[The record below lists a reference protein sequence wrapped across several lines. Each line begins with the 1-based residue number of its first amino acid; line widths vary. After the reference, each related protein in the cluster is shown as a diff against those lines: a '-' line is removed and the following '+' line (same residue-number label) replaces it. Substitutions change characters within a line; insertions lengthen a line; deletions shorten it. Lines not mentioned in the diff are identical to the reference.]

1 MSWDWKPGA
10 YRDYVSARED
20 LIKEQSE
27 KNFKEMISVCQS
39 IIENYWYEAKDM
51 DEYADLVQ
59 IYEKTVVAFWKKYKT
74 LESLYHIVYFYGDWS
89 FTLCIYGMDTGPDR
103 WLEHMKK
110 GLLYAQLYHEKVNTD
125 YSAVLSIR
133 LYRTLYE
140 LCPTE
145 GLDYLRKACSMA
157 KEWVC
162 RLKTPFLLDEYLRVS
177 FAALCAVD
185 EVKWKDEEE
194 KQAAKQEMEMFF
206 EDYKTVEED
215 VYFFPQEPK
224 KETFREEWDLFEKM
238 DHMRREALFDSEKI
252 FAEHRKEIYHCIRIC
267 RQLQQTAHYE
277 GLRPLLL
284 EGKKLEKRSKLYCR
298 LLAYGIEMIGKVD
311 YQHMTER
318 MMEQF
323 GREAAEDTYA
333 KYMMY
338 LCTRFLEMI
347 YKGEH
352 IRIIQPFLLSCVPI
366 EERSGLLKYLE
377 YQML

>member
-1 MSWDWKPGA
+1 MAWDWRPSA
-10 YRDYVSARED
+10 HSDYVSAREK

-27 KNFKEMISVCQS
+27 KNFKEMIRVCQW
-39 IIENYWYEAKDM
+39 IIEYNWFEAKNM

-89 FTLCIYGMDTGPDR
+89 FTMCIYVTDGENDR

-125 YSAVLSIR
+125 HSAVLFIR

-140 LCPTE
+140 LCPME
-145 GLDYLRKACSMA
+145 GLDYLRKACTIA
-157 KEWVC
+157 KEWVH
-162 RLKTPFLLDEYLRVS
+162 RLKTPFLLDEYFSVS
-177 FAALCAVD
+177 YAALRASD
-185 EVKWKDEEE
+185 EMKGKESEE
-194 KQAAKQEMEMFF
+194 KQAKQELGMFF
-206 EDYKTVEED
+206 EDYKTVRED
-215 VYFFPQEPK
+215 VRFFSPELQ
-224 KETFREEWDLFEKM
+224 KETYCEEWELFEKM
-238 DHMRREALFDSEKI
+238 DHMRREALLDSEKI
-252 FAEHRKEIYHCIRIC
+252 FAERRKEVYHCIRIC
-267 RQLQQTAHYE
+267 RQLQQIGHYE

-284 EGKKLEKRSKLYCR
+284 EGKKLEKSNKFYCR
-298 LLAYGIEMIGKVD
+298 LLAYGIEMIGKLD

-323 GREAAEDTYA
+323 GKEAAEDAYA
-333 KYMMY
+333 GYMMY

-347 YKGEH
+347 CKGEQIH
-352 IRIIQPFLLSCVPI
+352 IVQPFLLSCVPI

-377 YQML
+377 YQMI